1 MQPISTTYAADA
13 TGSQT
18 PISLDWRIV
27 PFSVSYAVIY
37 DGSATGSV
45 TVDTTLDNVND
56 PNITPVWNSSADI
69 TTTTFASITAPVQFV
84 RVSITSLSAG
94 TLTFK
99 VLQGESTD

>member
-1 MQPISTTYAADA
+1 MQPISVTYPANA

-18 PISLDWRIV
+18 PVSLDWRIV
-27 PFSVSYAVIY
+27 PFSVAYGISF

-56 PNITPVWNSSADI
+56 ASITPVWIASSAI
-69 TTTTFASITAPVQFV
+69 TTTSFAALTSPAQFI
-84 RVSITSLSAG
+84 RVTVTSLSGG

-99 VLQGESTD
+99 VLQGESVN